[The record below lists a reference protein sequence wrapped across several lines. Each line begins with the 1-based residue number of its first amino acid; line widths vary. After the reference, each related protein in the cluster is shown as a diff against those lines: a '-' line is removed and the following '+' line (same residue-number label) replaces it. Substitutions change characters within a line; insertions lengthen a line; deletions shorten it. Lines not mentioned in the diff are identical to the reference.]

1 MTTIQKLKL
10 HGFKSFPKSIESVFP
25 SGYST
30 IIGANGAGKSNLV
43 DAFCFVF
50 GKGSAK
56 GLRAEKSANLIY
68 NGGKKGKPMKEAE
81 VSIWFDNKGKEF
93 SIPEKEV
100 KISRIVKENGSSIY
114 KINDKTRNRQ
124 EVLDLLSSARI
135 DPDGHNIILQGDIVR
150 FMELKQDQ
158 RREVM
163 EEISGISVYEDK
175 KQKALND
182 LEKVEGKLR
191 EADIIFTERK
201 AHLRELKNE
210 RDQALRYREIE
221 TDIKSG
227 KATYIHF
234 QIKNKL
240 DSKDDVEKRIK
251 EQESIVSKIQSG
263 IDSLKAAINEKKQE
277 IKSINE
283 EIEKRGEKEQLKI
296 HKEVEELKTG
306 LLRKESRIEV
316 CSNEI
321 KRILSRKEQLKKD
334 HAELE
339 EKTKDLKKTIEQY
352 EKNKKSLDAEEQKLL
367 KETREF
373 REKHNIK
380 DLDEVRNKLDS
391 LNQEKN
397 DLLRQKDKIE
407 FELSKFSES
416 GFKDVNKLREEFK
429 SITNDLNSCLKDD
442 DKCIIELSRLR
453 KKLVE
458 SNEGLAK
465 LNVENINYKQT
476 TLDSLSIKRVL
487 QSGVKGI
494 HNIVSE
500 LGRVDK
506 KYSLALEVAAGPRL
520 KSIVVDDDSIA
531 QKCIDFLK
539 EKKLGVCTFLPLN
552 KINSRTPSDISNIK
566 GVHGLAVSII
576 KYDNAYKNIFNYV
589 FSDTLVVDDIET
601 ARRIG
606 IGKTR
611 MVTLEGDLMESSGAM
626 VGGHR
631 QRSAYSFKEI
641 NFDSKIEKLE
651 LEINELKKK
660 VDDYENLKVSNDNRI
675 YDLKKKKAD
684 LEAQLIKFGKLF
696 DGSVNKSDLDSK
708 IKGINPRLSAIEK
721 EIFSLTREL
730 ESSKETN
737 VKGLES
743 LEQKRNDIKE
753 KIIHIESDTKNFS
766 MQISSIL
773 IPERE
778 KILSILKNN
787 DKEVEEFNN
796 ELKSLAN
803 EVKAMGVD
811 LKGKEKIERSFYDE
825 FKSLFGKKNKIQEFI
840 QNKENDLIREEEKI
854 RNVQQ
859 KVNSISLERAKITAE
874 IEGLEKEFEPFKNE
888 KIRRNIGL
896 DDIKYEIQRLEK
908 EFQKFGN
915 VNLRALEI
923 YEDLEKEFEKLTEKY
938 DKLKVEKEDVLVMM
952 NEIDSRKKDLF
963 MKTFNV
969 INKKFI
975 DIFSTLSDKG
985 QAYMELEDTENP
997 FEQGIDIRVKLP
1009 GNRFMDIKSLSGGEK
1024 TLTTLAFIF
1033 AIQEFQP
1040 ASFYLLDEVDAALDK
1055 HNSLKLSKLIKQY
1068 SNKAQYIVISHND
1081 YVITEADQIYGISM
1095 QQGISKVV
1103 SLKV

>member
-1 MTTIQKLKL
+1 
-10 HGFKSFPKSIESVFP
+10 
-25 SGYST
+25 
-30 IIGANGAGKSNLV
+30 
-43 DAFCFVF
+43 
-50 GKGSAK
+50 
-56 GLRAEKSANLIY
+56 
-68 NGGKKGKPMKEAE
+68 
-81 VSIWFDNKGKEF
+81 
-93 SIPEKEV
+93 
-100 KISRIVKENGSSIY
+100 
-114 KINDKTRNRQ
+114 
-124 EVLDLLSSARI
+124 
-135 DPDGHNIILQGDIVR
+135 
-150 FMELKQDQ
+150 MEGRKDQ

-182 LEKVEGKLR
+182 LEKVEWKLR

-316 CSNEI
+316 FSNEI
-321 KRILSRKEQLKKD
+321 KRILSRKEQLK
-334 HAELE
+334 
-339 EKTKDLKKTIEQY
+339 
-352 EKNKKSLDAEEQKLL
+352 
-367 KETREF
+367 
-373 REKHNIK
+373 K

-626 VGGHR
+626 VG
-631 QRSAYSFKEI
+631 
-641 NFDSKIEKLE
+641 
-651 LEINELKKK
+651 
-660 VDDYENLKVSNDNRI
+660 
-675 YDLKKKKAD
+675 
-684 LEAQLIKFGKLF
+684 
-696 DGSVNKSDLDSK
+696 
-708 IKGINPRLSAIEK
+708 
-721 EIFSLTREL
+721 
-730 ESSKETN
+730 
-737 VKGLES
+737 
-743 LEQKRNDIKE
+743 
-753 KIIHIESDTKNFS
+753 
-766 MQISSIL
+766 
-773 IPERE
+773 
-778 KILSILKNN
+778 
-787 DKEVEEFNN
+787 
-796 ELKSLAN
+796 
-803 EVKAMGVD
+803 
-811 LKGKEKIERSFYDE
+811 
-825 FKSLFGKKNKIQEFI
+825 
-840 QNKENDLIREEEKI
+840 
-854 RNVQQ
+854 
-859 KVNSISLERAKITAE
+859 
-874 IEGLEKEFEPFKNE
+874 
-888 KIRRNIGL
+888 
-896 DDIKYEIQRLEK
+896 
-908 EFQKFGN
+908 
-915 VNLRALEI
+915 
-923 YEDLEKEFEKLTEKY
+923 
-938 DKLKVEKEDVLVMM
+938 
-952 NEIDSRKKDLF
+952 
-963 MKTFNV
+963 
-969 INKKFI
+969 
-975 DIFSTLSDKG
+975 
-985 QAYMELEDTENP
+985 
-997 FEQGIDIRVKLP
+997 
-1009 GNRFMDIKSLSGGEK
+1009 
-1024 TLTTLAFIF
+1024 
-1033 AIQEFQP
+1033 
-1040 ASFYLLDEVDAALDK
+1040 
-1055 HNSLKLSKLIKQY
+1055 
-1068 SNKAQYIVISHND
+1068 
-1081 YVITEADQIYGISM
+1081 
-1095 QQGISKVV
+1095 
-1103 SLKV
+1103 